1 MPNNLGLDTQTQL
14 RTESITPALSWR
26 EGSKWSQDT
35 GHCKPT
41 FQTERFALF
50 GWQLKSKV
58 LLACLYRHQI
68 IFSTRKELT
77 GDAWIVLNNGKRLPH
92 GWRFSKNPWFR
103 SPAQHGPGLVGYTNN
118 DLRVEKRWV
127 QSHPQLYNKLKQVC
141 DISFCQKKK
150 RFYNHHMWLKFLIRS
165 NWH

>member
-1 MPNNLGLDTQTQL
+1 M
-14 RTESITPALSWR
+14 PALSWR

-50 GWQLKSKV
+50 WWYPTSKV
-58 LLACLYRHQI
+58 SLACLYRHQI

-77 GDAWIVLNNGKRLPH
+77 GDAWIVLNNGKCLPD
-92 GWRFSKNPWFR
+92 GWRFSKNPRFR
-103 SPAQHGPGLVGYTNN
+103 SPTQHEPGLVVHTYN

-127 QSHPQLYNKLKQVC
+127 QGPPQLYNKLKQVC
-141 DISFCQKKK
+141 DMSFHLKKQKEKVRKKK
-150 RFYNHHMWLKFLIRS
+150 EKFYNHHMWLKSLIRC